1 MFYKNTFFAY
11 RVLGSYL
18 GLLLRKRHQKALLSY
33 KIIQFLGLIFFN
45 FTVFLLVP

>member
-18 GLLLRKRHQKALLSY
+18 GLLLRKRQQKFALLHY
-33 KIIQFLGLIFFN
+33 KIIQFLA
-45 FTVFLLVP
+45 